1 MRDSFLGFLRQDEDN
16 MNDVTIPLHEEPLE
30 KLVADHQRLKK
41 ELGPDHFLVQQL
53 WAEIRRR
60 NEVK

>member
-1 MRDSFLGFLRQDEDN
+1 